1 MDAIR
6 KFKEINLFNKIMK
19 ELEISTSLK
28 KENEEEKEQLTIL
41 TNFIINLASDSQDV
55 NDFIK
60 KLQESEAEF
69 GLSTINNIYTIVKEL
84 TDFRKKDNKENKIN
98 ITNAGDYANIELNDS
113 LFTNRENI
121 NLDDPEAQKK
131 EILSKKF
138 SSLAIPNR
146 NKEELDIEF
155 GVVFEEEKQKEIE
168 EAEKKKAN
176 KTYDFKKYANDSDA
190 NKKAKDRSASRS
202 LSPIKFEENEKRL
215 DKIGEQGRKRKRKY
229 SRSRSKTISRSPS
242 IPRKSYNRKNNRKHS
257 ASSSVEKQKRSNK
270 NRDESS
276 ESQRKS
282 KHNKKDRKRRSRSNS
297 RENRCSLE
305 RERNSKAKNEEKI
318 AMENKSF
325 PIEGEVYQGTIVK
338 LQDWGAFVRLD
349 NLKNKYNKPYEGLV
363 HVSQIKS
370 IGRVSS
376 ARDIL
381 SLNQRVFAKIIGVD
395 NTGKISLTMKNID
408 QTTGKDILNLAGKDS
423 RFGEKINNANDNNT
437 SNSILASTNLTSSGK
452 RELFNLNVTSDK
464 NFILNFNNK
473 LNPMKPDSDQYRKQG
488 DITGIN
494 LETESKARKRLSS
507 PEIWE
512 LNQMRHGNVLNNTAS
527 EDKLHNYNNN
537 QMDEDDELV
546 EENVEIELKEEEPPF
561 LKGQTAKAGV
571 HFSPIKIVKNPDGGL
586 HRAAIQQG
594 EAAKNR
600 RELREQQQRSVL
612 DNIPK
617 ELINKFDDPQNNQR
631 ILASQIRDIANQT
644 LGEQME
650 WKKEPMVKKF
660 HSTSRSLMSIKEQ
673 RETLPIYRLRDELIK
688 AVDENRVLIVI
699 GETGS
704 GKTTQITQ
712 YLVEHGYGKFG
723 KIGCTQPRRV
733 AAMSV
738 AKRVSEE
745 FGCKLGEFVG
755 YSIRFEDCCS
765 ADTIIKYM
773 TDGML
778 LREALVDKNLTQYSV
793 IMLDE
798 AHERTIHTDI
808 LFGLLKQALKVRN
821 DLKLIVTSAT
831 LDAEK
836 FSKFFNDCPIF
847 RIPGRTFPVEIYYS
861 KELESDYL
869 DAALIT
875 VMQIHLTEPK
885 GDILVFLT
893 GQEEIDTSCQI
904 LHDRM
909 RSLGN
914 GVPPLIILPVYSALP
929 SEMQTKIF
937 EPAPDGSRKCVIAT
951 NIAEASLTIDG
962 IYYVVDPG
970 FAKIKAYNPKIGM
983 DSLVVAPISQ
993 SSAMQRAGRAG
1004 RTGPGKCYR
1013 LYTLEGFQHDM
1024 LPTTVPE
1031 IQRTNLANTVLL
1043 LKAMGIND
1051 LINFDFMDPPP
1062 VQTLIAAME
1071 QLYYLGS
1078 LDEEGLLTK
1087 LGRRMAE
1094 FPLEPQLSK
1103 MLLTSVDLSAS
1114 DEIITI
1120 VSMLSVQNIF
1130 YRPRDKQAIA
1140 DQKRSKFNHPDG
1152 DHLTLLNVY
1161 EMWKANKCSNAWC
1174 YDNFIQSRALRKAQ
1188 DIRKQLI
1195 AIMERYK
1202 LEVKSCCKD
1211 YPRVR
1216 KAITAGFFAHV
1227 ARKDPKEGYKTL
1239 IDNQTIFIHPSSAL
1253 FNKSPEWVVYHELVL
1268 TSKEYMREVT
1278 AIEAKWLTECAGRFF
1293 KQCDP
1298 NMLSKR
1304 KRNEKL
1310 DPLHNKYEDPNA
1322 WRLSKRRGLI
1332 Y

>member
-1 MDAIR
+1 MDAIK

-19 ELEISTSLK
+19 ELEISTSMK
-28 KENEEEKEQLTIL
+28 KENEDEKEQLTIL
-41 TNFIINLASDSQDV
+41 TKFIINLASNSKDL
-55 NDFIK
+55 NDFVF
-60 KLQESEAEF
+60 KLEESEADF
-69 GLSTINNIYTIVKEL
+69 NIATINNIYKSVKEL
-84 TDFRKKDNKENKIN
+84 KDFQNKDNKIIMDKIPLNLQSHNSLKEINDFIN
-98 ITNAGDYANIELNDS
+98 I
-113 LFTNRENI
+113 
-121 NLDDPEAQKK
+121 DDPELQKK
-131 EILSKKF
+131 ELLAKKF
-138 SSLAIPNR
+138 SSLAMPNR

-155 GVVFEEEKQKEIE
+155 GVVFEEEKKQEIIE
-168 EAEKKKAN
+168 ENSKSKK
-176 KTYDFKKYANDSDA
+176 YDFSKYGNEIVE
-190 NKKAKDRSASRS
+190 NKKPHNRSISRS
-202 LSPIKFEENEKRL
+202 FSPIKFDENNQKERLEENKKLKEKRN
-215 DKIGEQGRKRKRKY
+215 Y

-242 IPRKSYNRKNNRKHS
+242 IKRKNTYNKNRKN
-257 ASSSVEKQKRSNK
+257 SSSSIDRRKKTK
-270 NRDESS
+270 NRDSSS
-276 ESQRKS
+276 ESKRKDKYKKRDRDRKS
-282 KHNKKDRKRRSRSNS
+282 KRKNYGSRSSSKGSSKKSSDSENIRRDKNTYENKKIIEK
-297 RENRCSLE
+297 
-305 RERNSKAKNEEKI
+305 KNYPEE
-318 AMENKSF
+318 
-325 PIEGEVYQGTIVK
+325 GLVYQGNIVK

-349 NLKNKYNKPYEGLV
+349 GLKNKYNKPYEGLI

-381 SLNQRVFAKIIGVD
+381 SLNQRVFVKIINID
-395 NTGKISLTMKNID
+395 NSGKISLTLKNID
-408 QTTGKDILNLAGKDS
+408 QTNGKDILNLTNKDN
-423 RFGEKINNANDNNT
+423 RFGEKVNNNLNNN
-437 SNSILASTNLTSSGK
+437 SNSFLASTNISSSGK

-464 NFILNFNNK
+464 NFLANFNNK
-473 LNPMKPDSDQYRKQG
+473 LNPIKPDSELIRRQG

-507 PEIWE
+507 PELWE
-512 LNQMRHGNVLNNTAS
+512 LNQMRHGNALNIAQENNLNNIN
-527 EDKLHNYNNN
+527 EDFI
-537 QMDEDDELV
+537 DEDDDLG

-600 RELREQQQRSVL
+600 RELREQQQRSL
-612 DNIPK
+612 LENIPK

-644 LGEQME
+644 YEQME
-650 WKKEPMVKKF
+650 WKKEPIVKKF

-688 AVDENRVLIVI
+688 AVDDNRVLIVI

-861 KELESDYL
+861 KEVESDYL

-893 GQEEIDTSCQI
+893 GQEEIDTACQI
-904 LHDRM
+904 LYDRM
-909 RSLGN
+909 RALGT

-1013 LYTLEGFQHDM
+1013 LYTLEAFQFDM

-1103 MLLTSVDLSAS
+1103 MLLTSVDLAAS

-1130 YRPRDKQAIA
+1130 YRPRDKQALA
-1140 DQKRSKFNHPDG
+1140 DQKRSKFCHPDG

-1174 YDNFIQSRALRKAQ
+1174 YDNFIQARALRKAQ

-1278 AIEAKWLTECAGRFF
+1278 AIEAKWLVEVAGRFF
-1293 KQCDP
+1293 KLCDP
-1298 NMLSKR
+1298 NILSKR

>member
-28 KENEEEKEQLTIL
+28 RDNEEEKEQLTIL
-41 TNFIINLASDSQDV
+41 TNFIINLASKAKNV
-55 NDFIK
+55 NEFIY
-60 KLQESEAEF
+60 KLEESEAEF
-69 GLSTINNIYTIVKEL
+69 NISTINNIYSTVKEL
-84 TDFRKKDNKENKIN
+84 KGFQKNENEKNYNEDFNDNSK
-98 ITNAGDYANIELNDS
+98 LN
-113 LFTNRENI
+113 LIKFNENI
-121 NLDDPEAQKK
+121 DIENFDDPENHKK
-131 EILSKKF
+131 EILAKKF
-138 SSLAIPNR
+138 SSLAMPNR

-155 GVVFEEEKQKEIE
+155 GVVFEEEKKPELKE
-168 EAEKKKAN
+168 EKEKIKK
-176 KTYDFKKYANDSDA
+176 YDFSKYAKESDENKKYRNICV
-190 NKKAKDRSASRS
+190 SRS
-202 LSPIKFEENEKRL
+202 RSISPIKFNEKEKSKNKL
-215 DKIGEQGRKRKRKY
+215 DENKRHLKKRNY

-242 IPRKSYNRKNNRKHS
+242 LKRKSDNRKNTKL
-257 ASSSVEKQKRSNK
+257 SSSSNDRNKR
-270 NRDESS
+270 NRYREVSS
-276 ESQRKS
+276 ESGRK
-282 KHNKKDRKRRSRSNS
+282 KIYNKKDRKRYSRSTS
-297 RENRCSLE
+297 RDKESDNE
-305 RERNSKAKNEEKI
+305 RDRSKRNKKEEK
-318 AMENKSF
+318 AELEKKNF
-325 PIEGEVYQGTIVK
+325 PVEGEVYQGTIVK
-338 LQDWGAFVRLD
+338 LQDWGAFVRID
-349 NLKNKYNKPYEGLV
+349 GLKNKYNKPYEGLI

-381 SLNQRVFAKIIGVD
+381 SLNQRVFAKIINVD

-408 QTTGKDILNLAGKDS
+408 QTNGKDILNLTNKEN
-423 RFGEKINNANDNNT
+423 RFAPKIYEENNT
-437 SNSILASTNLTSSGK
+437 NSILASTNISATGK
-452 RELFNLNVTSDK
+452 RELFNLNVNTEK
-464 NFILNFNNK
+464 NLQILNFNNK
-473 LNPMKPDSDQYRKQG
+473 LNPIKPFTENIRKQG

-494 LETESKARKRLSS
+494 LETETKARKRLSS
-507 PEIWE
+507 PELWE
-512 LNQMRHGNVLNNTAS
+512 LNQMRHGNVLNITDNKF
-527 EDKLHNYNNN
+527 DNFN
-537 QMDEDDELV
+537 QDLMDEDDELV

-561 LKGQTAKAGV
+561 LKGQTAKAGI
-571 HFSPIKIVKNPDGGL
+571 HFSPIKIVKNPDGCL

-600 RELREQQQRSVL
+600 RELREQQQRSL
-612 DNIPK
+612 LENIPK

-631 ILASQIRDIANQT
+631 ILASQIRDIANQQY
-644 LGEQME
+644 EQME
-650 WKKEPMVKKF
+650 WKKEPIVKKF

-673 RETLPIYRLRDELIK
+673 RETLPIYRLKDELIK
-688 AVDENRVLIVI
+688 AIDDNRVLIVI

-861 KELESDYL
+861 KEVESDYL

-893 GQEEIDTSCQI
+893 GQEEIDTACQI

-909 RSLGN
+909 RALGI

-937 EPAPDGSRKCVIAT
+937 EPAPEGSRKCVIAT

-962 IYYVVDPG
+962 IYFVVDPG

-1013 LYTLEGFQHDM
+1013 LYTLEGFQNDM

-1103 MLLTSVDLSAS
+1103 MLLTSVDLGAS

-1130 YRPRDKQAIA
+1130 YRPRDKQALA
-1140 DQKRSKFNHPDG
+1140 DQKRSKFYHSDG

-1174 YDNFIQSRALRKAQ
+1174 YDNFIQARALRKAQ

-1202 LEVKSCCKD
+1202 LEVRSCCKD

-1278 AIEAKWLTECAGRFF
+1278 AIEAKWLVECAGRFF

-1298 NMLSKR
+1298 NILSKR